1 MSSGGPGLQVTR
13 DEHTMDV
20 TRICS
25 ELVRIRSDNP
35 PGETEEIIHYI
46 MGLLESI
53 GLPSELIRSRGGRCN
68 LVSRNEGSKLL
79 LCGHVD
85 VVPALAEGWTHPP
98 FSGLITHDAV
108 HGRGSSDMK
117 GGCAAIIAACAT
129 LADSSGPPCID
140 LAFVCDEE
148 TGGRCGIQHLIAHKV
163 ITPKDCLIAEP
174 TPEHH
179 PNIGQKGLC
188 RLTLDFRGVP
198 GHGSLYPMRGTSAIM
213 EAYRL
218 LGKCDDIHRK
228 IFQVGE
234 PGQDLI
240 ENSARVLSRILGI
253 PDAGSVLTRVM
264 YNPGTIRGGEKA
276 NVIAQQ
282 CELELEFR
290 LPWGYRSDDLF
301 AELLNGISTVTVRKK
316 EYYEPSLTSPDH
328 PLVQRLLGCVS
339 RVAGGEASPIVSWAA
354 SDARHLRA
362 LGCPVVEYGP
372 GDPSVIHAVDE
383 KVPREALSRS
393 VTVYSDLIREYKI

>member
-1 MSSGGPGLQVTR
+1 MSSGEPGLQAAR

-35 PGETEEIIHYI
+35 PGETEDIIHYI

-53 GLPSELIRSRGGRCN
+53 GLSSELVRNRGGRCN
-68 LVSRNEGSKLL
+68 LVSRQDNSQLL

-98 FSGLITHDAV
+98 FSGLITADAV

-117 GGCAAIIAACAT
+117 GGCAAIIAACAR
-129 LADSSGPPCID
+129 LADSATTPCVD

-148 TGGRCGIQHLIAHKV
+148 TGGRCGIQHLIANKA
-163 ITPKDCLIAEP
+163 IQPKDCLIAEP

-188 RLTLDFRGVP
+188 RLTLGFKGVP
-198 GHGSLYPMRGTSAIM
+198 GHGSLYPLRGTSAIM

-218 LGKCDDIHRK
+218 LEKCGEIHKR
-228 IFQVGE
+228 IFPVGE
-234 PGQDLI
+234 PGQGLI
-240 ENSARVLSRILGI
+240 ENSTRVLSQILGI

-264 YNPGTIRGGEKA
+264 FNPGTIRGGEKA

-290 LPWGYRSDDLF
+290 LPWGCRSDDLLGD
-301 AELLNGISTVTVRKK
+301 LLDGMDAVTIKK
-316 EYYEPSLTSPDH
+316 MEYYEPSLTSPDH
-328 PLVQRLLGCVS
+328 PLVRRILGCVS
-339 RVAGGEASPIVSWAA
+339 HAAGGEASPIVSWAA

-362 LGCPVVEYGP
+362 FGCPVVEYGP

-383 KVPREALSRS
+383 KVPRDALLRS
-393 VTVYSDLIREYKI
+393 VTVYSDLIREYQG